1 MKIYKYILSAE
12 GKEQIDISRGVIK
25 AILKMLVPP
34 EYKKSLMHNMIW
46 KISGANYK
54 DKTRYCSAEAIK
66 DNEKAQHDHVFTI
79 DSIKKRFLK
88 YINDK
93 DEFDRTV
100 NLIIGCSVTKTEHK
114 KLTKLGYTKIIGWER
129 YKKAG
134 IKVLDMSCEPPKEC
148 DIDFL
153 INTYKY

>member
-1 MKIYKYILSAE
+1 MSVT
-12 GKEQIDISRGVIK
+12 GNEQIKISCLAILE
-25 AILKMLVPP
+25 ILKMSFPD

-46 KISGANYK
+46 KISGANGK
-54 DKTRYCSAEAIK
+54 DKTLYCSMKALK
-66 DNEKAQHDHVFTI
+66 GNEEVQHEHIFTI

-88 YINDK
+88 YSNDK
-93 DEFDRTV
+93 NEFDRTV
-100 NLIIGCSVTKTEHK
+100 SLIIGCSVTKTEHK
-114 KLTKLGYTKIIGWER
+114 ELTKLGYTKIIGWER